1 MGGLGKEPTLSN
13 EIGTGG
19 RMLPATEEY
28 QRRFPCH
35 SKSQQNPGTRCG
47 SSEHRVTEEPKA
59 ASACP
64 RQSSPKIDGE
74 RPPGKSRWLNTT
86 SPERRSVQPSHSPSA
101 LRVSLDYLVGQVD
114 EPTPTREIACDL
126 KAKIARIRD
135 LEEGHPELLDPNWHE
150 HVGIDEVDTT
160 VGADSSAG
168 DEKIT
173 RRLKFPY
180 PWLRRHGL
188 RAHMCRIVRVAGEA
202 MEPTVPDGSAILID
216 AESTERRDGRIF
228 VVRIRDELLVRRLVQ
243 DPEAGWLLFSD
254 HPDKAARPTVPW
266 PEEATIVGE
275 VKWLGRTFT

>member
-1 MGGLGKEPTLSN
+1 MF
-13 EIGTGG
+13 
-19 RMLPATEEY
+19 PATVNSSIIPM
-28 QRRFPCH
+28 R
-35 SKSQQNPGTRCG
+35 SKSQQNPGRARIIG
-47 SSEHRVTEEPKA
+47 NRL
-59 ASACP
+59 
-64 RQSSPKIDGE
+64 R
-74 RPPGKSRWLNTT
+74 KSRKQQRLSQTQLAEMTGT
-86 SPERRSVQPSHSPSA
+86 SCSQISGVEHDQSGTSLCTAIA
-101 LRVSLDYLVGQVD
+101 LSRALKVSLDYLVGQVD

-135 LEEGHPELLDPNWHE
+135 LEEGHAELLDPNWHE

-160 VGADSSAG
+160 VGADSTAG

-202 MEPTVPDGSAILID
+202 MEPTVPDGSAILVD
-216 AESTERRDGRIF
+216 AGSTERRDGRIF